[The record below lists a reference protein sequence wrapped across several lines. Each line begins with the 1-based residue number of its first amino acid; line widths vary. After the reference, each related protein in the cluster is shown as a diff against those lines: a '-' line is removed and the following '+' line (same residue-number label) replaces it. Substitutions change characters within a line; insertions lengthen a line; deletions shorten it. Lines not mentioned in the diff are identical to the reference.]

1 MNVKVMHIR
10 LHQAIKMNF
19 HITMRQMI
27 KVIDF
32 MNLHDLKKKKGKFWC

>member
-1 MNVKVMHIR
+1 MNVKVMYIR

-32 MNLHDLKKKKGKFWC
+32 MNLRVLNNNVKFWC